1 MEQVEQT
8 EAGVANLSR
17 ELKKL
22 EAEWQSRQQQLSSN
36 IEEVEALLSE
46 LNRKRQA
53 LSADIDPQATEFY
66 EQLKRQKGTAIAKVE
81 QGICRGCRI
90 SLSTA
95 QLQQVRTGSLVQ
107 CSNCGRILFLA

>member
-1 MEQVEQT
+1 MERVEQT
-8 EAGVANLSR
+8 ETGVANLSS

-22 EAEWQSRQQQLSSN
+22 EAEWQSQQQQLSSN
-36 IEEVEALLSE
+36 IKELEAVLSE
-46 LNRKRQA
+46 LKHKRQT
-53 LSADIDPQATEFY
+53 LSASIDPQATEFY
-66 EQLKRQKGTAIAKVE
+66 EQLKRQKGTAIAKIE

-95 QLQQVRTGSLVQ
+95 QLQQARTGSLVQ